1 VIVEGPLSE
10 TLPGLLARAGSRRVL
25 LLTGPSRRHAEAVRA
40 ALAGGG
46 FSVELYDG
54 ARRHVPEAVARA
66 ARQQVAGFAADTIV
80 ALGGGSTIGVGKALR
95 RETPELRF
103 VAVPTTYAGSER
115 TDMFGITSGGN
126 KTTGRDPKVRPDA
139 IVYDV
144 ELTLDMPRTLTVTS
158 LMNALAHPVGTLATG
173 SLAGERREQAL
184 RAIEM
189 VYAALEALVQAPRD
203 RRARALALRAAGLA
217 AEALEAGTPGL
228 HHKLAHRL
236 GGRFDLDHAGLHAV
250 LLPHSLRRL
259 RDETPALLAEIDG
272 LLRVPDP
279 EGALFDLLIR
289 AGAPASLRALGVAVE
304 AFRELAAGEG
314 EPAVRE
320 LLAAVFRGRRPS
332 RATRLEDWGL
342 PQPVSVRG
350 PRLEEA
356 RRVVV
361 ALHGSGGT
369 ADGALRQAVEIAA
382 DDPTVA
388 VVAPQADGDELAPA
402 EAEAILARARERAG
416 AERVVHWE
424 EHARVVRDRIAA
436 RVELR
441 GHAAAVAP
449 ALGGG
454 GFGGFHESEDLPGA
468 LPRDRNSPR
477 AVSYGLYAEQLS
489 ATGFVAPRAEN
500 ARSWLY
506 RIRPSAHPGALAPLG
521 HETFRA
527 DFDREPPEPNLAGFA
542 PPAIPAAP
550 TDFVDGLITL
560 GGAGSARLRRGY
572 AVHVYAANRSM
583 DERCFYD
590 ADGDLLLLPQ
600 LGALT
605 LLTEMGVLEVAPG
618 ALAIIP
624 RGVRFSV
631 LLAGP
636 EARGYVA
643 EPFGRRFTLPE
654 RGPVG
659 ANGLAE
665 ARHFRAPTAWHED
678 RLAPGYRLTAKVGGE
693 LYQGTRD
700 YSPFDVVAWHGNA
713 CPYVYDLALFSPV
726 GNTRFDHGDPSIYT
740 VLTAP
745 LDETGAH
752 SLDLVV
758 FPPRW
763 DPTEGTFRPPYFH
776 RNVTA
781 EWNGIIRDELPPD
794 SPFQP
799 GGCFVTPGMAP
810 HGVLASSVERALDA
824 DPSAAA
830 AADRPRRVPDD
841 SLWFQFESA
850 LPISLTSWAKRAP
863 LRIADWHLIW
873 GAYRSHFRVD

>member
-1 VIVEGPLSE
+1 MIVEGPLSE

-25 LLTGPSRRHAEAVRA
+25 LLTGPSRRHAEEARA
-40 ALAGGG
+40 ALAGGSGG
-46 FSVELYDG
+46 FAVELFDG
-54 ARRHVPEAVARA
+54 ARRHVPETVARA

-126 KTTGRDPKVRPDA
+126 KTTGRDPRVRPDA

-144 ELTLDMPRTLTVTS
+144 ELTLDMPRALTATS
-158 LMNALAHPVGTLATG
+158 LMNALAHPVGTLATE
-173 SLAGERREQAL
+173 SLAGEGREQAL

-189 VYAALEALVQAPRD
+189 VYGALEALVQAPRD
-203 RRARALALRAAGLA
+203 RRARALALRGAGLA

-250 LLPHSLRRL
+250 LLPHSLRHL
-259 RDETPALLAEIDG
+259 RDQTPALLAEIDG
-272 LLRVPDP
+272 RLRVPDL
-279 EGALFDLLIR
+279 EGALFDLLVR
-289 AGAPASLRALGVAVE
+289 AGAPASLRALGVPVE
-304 AFRELAAGEG
+304 AFAELVAGEG
-314 EPAVRE
+314 EQPVGE
-320 LLAAVFRGRRPS
+320 LLAAAFRGRRPS
-332 RATRLEDWGL
+332 RATWLEDWGL

-361 ALHGSGGT
+361 ALHGRGGT
-369 ADGALRQAVEIAA
+369 ADRALRQAVEIAA
-382 DDPTVA
+382 DDATVA
-388 VVAPQADGDELAPA
+388 VVAPQADGDELTAG
-402 EAEAILARARERAG
+402 EAEAVLSRAIGRAG
-416 AERVVHWE
+416 AERVVRHDE
-424 EHARVVRDRIAA
+424 RALGGRARIAA
-436 RVELR
+436 RAELR
-441 GHAAAVAP
+441 AHPVAP
-449 ALGGG
+449 PAG

-477 AVSYGLYAEQLS
+477 VAAHGLYAEQLS
-489 ATGFVAPRAEN
+489 ATGFVAPRAHN

-506 RIRPSAHPGALAPLG
+506 RIRPSAHPGALAPLE
-521 HETFRA
+521 HQTFRA
-527 DFDREPPEPNLAGFA
+527 DFDGEPPEPNLTGFA
-542 PPAIPAAP
+542 PPPIPAVA
-550 TDFVDGLITL
+550 TDFVDGLVTL

-583 DERCFYD
+583 DDRCFYD

-605 LLTEMGVLEVAPG
+605 LLTEMGALEVAPG

-665 ARHFRAPTAWHED
+665 ARHFRAPAAWHED
-678 RLAPGYRLTAKVGGE
+678 RLAPGYRVTAKVGGE
-693 LYQGTRD
+693 LYETTRD

-713 CPYVYDLALFSPV
+713 CPYAYDLALFSPV

-745 LDETGAH
+745 LDEAGAH
-752 SLDLVV
+752 ALDLVV

-781 EWNGIIRDELPPD
+781 EWNGIIRDDLPPG

-799 GGCFVTPGMAP
+799 GGCFVTPSMTP
-810 HGVLASSVERALDA
+810 HGVLASSVERALGE
-824 DPSAAA
+824 DPA
-830 AADRPRRVPDD
+830 AADRARRVPDD
-841 SLWFQFESA
+841 SLWFQLESA
-850 LPISLTSWAKRAP
+850 LPISLSPWARRSP
-863 LRIADWHLIW
+863 LRIADWHLVW
-873 GAYRSHFRVD
+873 GTYRTHFRVE